1 MLSRASSA
9 LERPEE
15 ISDGHAVP
23 AKYPCILTVNKVKRI
38 SWIAV
43 AALPCFLASACA
55 VMETDSDYY
64 HAVDFSQF
72 HTYAWIAEPPLI
84 RAQSRRVE
92 ISPATVRRIGEAVER
107 ELAAKGFKLVVAREE
122 ADFSIAF
129 TVGARDT
136 INIDD
141 YPPYYRGDWDW
152 QTPYFGPRVDID
164 MYTEDTLAIDV
175 FDNGIKGPVWH
186 GWARKTITG
195 ADVDNPEAVINA
207 AVAAILED
215 FPPG

>member
-1 MLSRASSA
+1 MDMQRLLGTVRPAVSA
-9 LERPEE
+9 
-15 ISDGHAVP
+15 
-23 AKYPCILTVNKVKRI
+23 VKRI
-38 SWIAV
+38 PRIAG
-43 AALPCFLASACA
+43 AALSCLLASGCA
-55 VMETDSDYY
+55 VMEVGSDHY
-64 HAVDFSQF
+64 HAGDFSKLQ
-72 HTYAWIAEPPLI
+72 TYAWIAESPLI

-92 ISPATVRRIGEAVER
+92 VSPLTVRRIGEAIER
-107 ELAAKGFKLVVAREE
+107 ELAAKGFELVPAREE
-122 ADFSIAF
+122 ADFAIAF

-152 QTPYFGPRVDID
+152 RTPYYGPRVDED
-164 MYTEDTLAIDV
+164 MYTEGTLAIDI
-175 FDNGIKGPVWH
+175 FDNGIRGPVWH

-195 ADVDNPEAVINA
+195 ADVDDPESAINA

>member
-1 MLSRASSA
+1 MS
-9 LERPEE
+9 E
-15 ISDGHAVP
+15 
-23 AKYPCILTVNKVKRI
+23 VKRI
-38 SWIAV
+38 RRIAGAV
-43 AALPCFLASACA
+43 LLCLLASACA
-55 VMETDSDYY
+55 VMQTDSDYY
-64 HAVDFSQF
+64 QAVDFSQF
-72 HTYAWIAEPPLI
+72 HTYAWIAELPLI
-84 RAQSRRVE
+84 RAQSRRVD
-92 ISPATVRRIGEAVER
+92 ISSLTVQRIGEAIER
-107 ELAAKGFKLVVAREE
+107 ELAAKGFTLVAAREE
-122 ADFSIAF
+122 ADFAIAF

-164 MYTEDTLAIDV
+164 MYTEGTLAIDV

-195 ADVDNPEAVINA
+195 ADVDDPEAVIDA